1 MRTVR
6 ERGAGDVGVTGRVM
20 TRVGRKIEYE
30 EEATGSSFPKRE
42 NSREWGQFGYLVDG
56 LFQVGCRSMFIHVK
70 GWAVVRGSGWLKD
83 SGGGR
88 GCNKRNGY
96 SRPARMPSPR
106 DDQRGVFTQ
115 QRVAR
120 IIVRT
125 PTPARRLS
133 PLLPFPCLSLWP
145 SRGSRVSLNLV
156 VSQPRLFISFAVQ
169 RHGARRYFHYA
180 CRFISICRCTG
191 GKKRVRAPGLLDI
204 LLGKSDS
211 PNHRPRGDTLGVSGW
226 TKIKQSV
233 VKIAENRT
241 YSRAENGFAAGWL
254 SARWINGRSIILT
267 NTVMTVVKHAD
278 VVRKGTL
285 AATWARRVA

>member
-1 MRTVR
+1 MRTAR
-6 ERGAGDVGVTGRVM
+6 EGGAGNVGVTGRVM

-125 PTPARRLS
+125 PTPVRRLS
-133 PLLPFPCLSLWP
+133 PLLPFLSLSLWP
-145 SRGSRVSLNLV
+145 SRGPRVSLNLV
-156 VSQPRLFISFAVQ
+156 VSQPRLYFFRCPATRRAVIFIMPAVLFRSADAQ
-169 RHGARRYFHYA
+169 
-180 CRFISICRCTG
+180 

-204 LLGKSDS
+204 LLGKSES

-241 YSRAENGFAAGWL
+241 YSRAENGLAAHWL

-267 NTVMTVVKHAD
+267 NTVMTVVKRAD
-278 VVRKGTL
+278 AIRKETL
-285 AATWARRVA
+285 APTWARRVA